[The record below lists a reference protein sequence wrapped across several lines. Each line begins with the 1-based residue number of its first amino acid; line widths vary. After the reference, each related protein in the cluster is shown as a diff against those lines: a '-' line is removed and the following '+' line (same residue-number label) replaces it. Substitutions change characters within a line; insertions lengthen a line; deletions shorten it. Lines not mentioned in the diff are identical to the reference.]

1 MFLRTTTT
9 TTAAKLGIKKSRIL
23 GVFSKAQ
30 EELIELMEEQVTYN
44 NKLVDKISELEAE
57 RNAVE
62 KENNS
67 TRKLLK
73 KISEFL
79 D

>member
-1 MFLRTTTT
+1 MFFKP
-9 TTAAKLGIKKSRIL
+9 TAAKLGRKKARIL

-30 EELIELMEEQVTYN
+30 EELIALMDEQVAYE
-44 NKLVDKISELEAE
+44 NKLVDKISELEVE
-57 RNAVE
+57 RKAVE
-62 KENNS
+62 KQTNN
-67 TRKLLK
+67 TQKLLK

>member
-1 MFLRTTTT
+1 MFLKP
-9 TTAAKLGIKKSRIL
+9 TAARLGRKKTRIL
-23 GVFSKAQ
+23 GVFTQAQ
-30 EELIELMEEQVTYN
+30 QELTALMDEQTAYN

-57 RNAVE
+57 RKAVE
-62 KENNS
+62 RENNS
-67 TRKLLK
+67 TQKLLK